1 MSGCTGLSCQ
11 PRSPHHMLRDVQLLP
26 GTSHPSEEL
35 AQQQESTLL
44 LWATSLPTLHKSLL
58 MSLIFLVCKMSISS
72 KTNHFGTISTI
83 TEQPLF
89 STLENTS
96 PSTSRKSHSYIL
108 HFIQTYYFRPGK
120 CHLVYTSRVPLQTF
134 SRHLQHLPH
143 FKPSPSRDDLE
154 PVLFRK
160 NLLAQQLT

>member
-1 MSGCTGLSCQ
+1 MSSCIGLSCQ

-44 LWATSLPTLHKSLL
+44 LWAISLPTLHKSLL

-89 STLENTS
+89 STLENNIPKHLQKVTLLHSALYTDVLFQAWKMPLGLYQQSASSDIFQAS
-96 PSTSRKSHSYIL
+96 PAPAT
-108 HFIQTYYFRPGK
+108 
-120 CHLVYTSRVPLQTF
+120 LQT
-134 SRHLQHLPH
+134 
-143 FKPSPSRDDLE
+143 KPIKR
-154 PVLFRK
+154 
-160 NLLAQQLT
+160 